1 MALPEHSHRNGG
13 LRLDTGN
20 GHGDGD
26 GSTTKESRPSFTS
39 KQEVPPARALPR
51 GSEASEDTIKL
62 STRSLEGPN
71 EEALERISSTA
82 PTSDP
87 LVEQYLR
94 DRKPSVSFNNEVKLD
109 TGHRQSML
117 EPLDK
122 PAKVRPRGR
131 SLLQAISDERS
142 RAARAH
148 SESDSVQYD
157 PVTGKHLPQFS
168 TSPPQNHPRIG
179 MGGFPLLQ
187 STVDELA
194 RESQTDLSN
203 IQSMT
208 SESTISPKSDDISS
222 PQDDRQS
229 FMSSSAVLSP
239 YQYASSYEPPKRTAS
254 QRWRDGENSVDF
266 FSRAGSVRKNAE
278 SGRRLSRRE
287 TSGSTRSPHSAA
299 SSFLRAFSSHNLEDG
314 DRSLE
319 CDAEGQTI
327 GDDYVLG
334 KQIGFGGFSVIK
346 EVTKMSATGRQTK
359 LAVKIVRKNIS
370 GKSEEE
376 NEQAQAEFEHEVE
389 LWRHLNHPRI
399 LPLEAVYKTD
409 EATFCFIPLNMGGTL
424 FDLVRVNR
432 TGLRTELSKRYA
444 YQLASGLRY
453 LHSDARVVH
462 RDVKLEN
469 VLIDTSKGEP
479 GEVRL
484 CDFGMAEWISNDD
497 GGMDGDRPPRKNIGP
512 ADTSSSA
519 FAGGSL
525 EYASPE
531 ILKMN
536 QAIEDGESERPFVS
550 SAVDV
555 WAFGVCVYCMVVG
568 SRPFA
573 NAFQPRIVMAIL
585 ANDWSREKLLE
596 KGGEECLE
604 LVEGCL
610 ESEVEKRLDIHDV
623 LAARWLRD
631 VAETEDSEE
640 RSKEDGEVGSTG
652 WRL

>member
-1 MALPEHSHRNGG
+1 MALPQHSHQNGG
-13 LRLDTGN
+13 LRLDTSN
-20 GHGDGD
+20 RYGDEG
-26 GSTTKESRPSFTS
+26 TS
-39 KQEVPPARALPR
+39 KENRRGLGSNQDIVSIRALPR
-51 GSEASEDTIKL
+51 GSEASDETIKV
-62 STRSLEGPN
+62 STRTLEDPS
-71 EEALERISSTA
+71 EEALDIPEATA
-82 PTSDP
+82 PSSDP

-122 PAKVRPRGR
+122 PAKARPRGR
-131 SLLQAISDERS
+131 SLLQAISDERTK
-142 RAARAH
+142 AARAH

-168 TSPPQNHPRIG
+168 TSPPQHHPRIG

-194 RESQTDLSN
+194 RESQPDLSEML
-203 IQSMT
+203 SMT
-208 SESTISPKSDDISS
+208 SESTISPTTDEVRS

-229 FMSSSAVLSP
+229 FTSSSAVLSP
-239 YQYASSYEPPKRTAS
+239 HQYASSYEPPRRTAS
-254 QRWRDGENSVDF
+254 QRWRDGENSADF
-266 FSRAGSVRKNAE
+266 FSRAGSLHNNAE
-278 SGRRLSRRE
+278 SGRRLSRRD

-299 SSFLRAFSSHNLEDG
+299 SSFLRAFSLHNLEDG
-314 DRSLE
+314 DRSSE

-327 GDDYVLG
+327 GEDYVLG

-346 EVTKMSATGRQTK
+346 EVTKMSTTGRQTK

-389 LWRHLNHPRI
+389 LWRHLNHPRV
-399 LPLEAVYKTD
+399 LPLEAVYKTE

-432 TGLRTELSKRYA
+432 TGLGTEISKRYA
-444 YQLASGLRY
+444 YQLASALRY

-469 VLIDTSKGEP
+469 VLIDTSKGQP

-484 CDFGMAEWISNDD
+484 CDFGMAEWISSDD
-497 GGMDGDRPPRKNIGP
+497 GGMDVDRPPQKSIGP

-536 QAIEDGESERPFVS
+536 QAIEDGESERPVVS

-555 WAFGVCVYCMVVG
+555 WAFGVCIYCMVVG

-585 ANDWSREKLLE
+585 ANEWSRDQLLE

-610 ESEVEKRLDIHDV
+610 ETEVEKRLDVQDV
-623 LAARWLRD
+623 LASRWLRD
-631 VAETEDSEE
+631 IADGEDREE
-640 RSKEDGEVGSTG
+640 RSKENEDVGSTG

>member
-1 MALPEHSHRNGG
+1 MALLERSQQNGG
-13 LRLDTGN
+13 LTLHTSN
-20 GHGDGD
+20 GDGD
-26 GSTTKESRPSFTS
+26 KDTS
-39 KQEVPPARALPR
+39 KEDRRGLGGNEESATMRALPR
-51 GSEASEDTIKL
+51 GSEASDSTITL
-62 STRSLEGPN
+62 STHAPEGPI
-71 EEALERISSTA
+71 EEAVEVVESTA
-82 PTSDP
+82 PSSDP
-87 LVEQYLR
+87 LIEQYLR
-94 DRKPSVSFNNEVKLD
+94 DRKPSVSFNSEVKLD

-122 PAKVRPRGR
+122 PTKTRPRGR
-131 SLLQAISDERS
+131 SLLQAISDERTK
-142 RAARAH
+142 AARAH

-168 TSPPQNHPRIG
+168 ASPPRDYLRIG

-194 RESQTDLSN
+194 RESQTDLSEMP
-203 IQSMT
+203 SMT
-208 SESTISPKSDDISS
+208 SEATLSPTTDEVIS

-229 FMSSSAVLSP
+229 FMNSSAVLSP
-239 YQYASSYEPPKRTAS
+239 HQYASSYEPPKRTAS
-254 QRWRDGENSVDF
+254 QRWRDGENSMDF
-266 FSRAGSVRKNAE
+266 FSRAGSLRKNPE
-278 SGRRLSRRE
+278 SARRLSRRD

-299 SSFLRAFSSHNLEDG
+299 SSFLRAFSSHNLED
-314 DRSLE
+314 DRSSE

-346 EVTKMSATGRQTK
+346 EVTKMSMTGKQTK

-370 GKSEEE
+370 GKTEEE

-409 EATFCFIPLNMGGTL
+409 EATFCFIPLNLGGTL
-424 FDLVRVNR
+424 FDLVRVKR
-432 TGLRTELSKRYA
+432 TGLGTELSKRYA
-444 YQLASGLRY
+444 YQLASALRY

-469 VLIDTSKGEP
+469 VLIDTSKGQP

-484 CDFGMAEWISNDD
+484 CDFGMAEWISSDD
-497 GGMDGDRPPRKNIGP
+497 GGLDGDRPPQKSIGP

-531 ILKMN
+531 ILRMN
-536 QAIEDGESERPFVS
+536 QAIEDGESERPVVS

-585 ANDWSREKLLE
+585 ANDWSREVLLE
-596 KGGEECLE
+596 KGGEDCLE

-610 ESEVEKRLDIHDV
+610 EIEVEKRLDIQDV
-623 LAARWLRD
+623 LASRWLRE
-631 VAETEDSEE
+631 VAEGEDGEE
-640 RSKEDGEVGSTG
+640 RSKENEDVGSTG

>member
-1 MALPEHSHRNGG
+1 MALPEHAHRNGG
-13 LRLDTGN
+13 LRLNTSNDN
-20 GHGDGD
+20 GLSSTNKENRGSSGDKREAAV
-26 GSTTKESRPSFTS
+26 T
-39 KQEVPPARALPR
+39 RAFPR
-51 GSEASEDTIKL
+51 GSEASDDTIKPSLKSVAVL
-62 STRSLEGPN
+62 SDDDW
-71 EEALERISSTA
+71 EEVESTT
-82 PTSDP
+82 PSSDP
-87 LVEQYLR
+87 SIEQYLR
-94 DRKPSVSFNNEVKLD
+94 NRKPSVSFNNEVKLD
-109 TGHRQSML
+109 TGHRQSMQ

-142 RAARAH
+142 KAARAH
-148 SESDSVQYD
+148 SESDSVKYD
-157 PVTGKHLPQFS
+157 PVTGKHLPQYS
-168 TSPPQNHPRIG
+168 TSPPHDQARVG

-203 IQSMT
+203 LPSMT
-208 SESTISPKSDDISS
+208 SQSTLSPTLDELGS
-222 PQDDRQS
+222 PQNDRQL
-229 FMSSSAVLSP
+229 FMSSSAVLPSH
-239 YQYASSYEPPKRTAS
+239 QYASSYEPPKRTAS

-266 FSRAGSVRKNAE
+266 FSRAGSLRKATE
-278 SGRRLSRRE
+278 SGRRPSRRD

-299 SSFLRAFSSHNLEDG
+299 SSFLRAFSSHNLEDV
-314 DRSLE
+314 DRPQE

-346 EVTKMSATGRQTK
+346 EVTKMSPTGIQTK
-359 LAVKIVRKNIS
+359 LAVKIVRRNIS
-370 GKSEEE
+370 GKSDDE

-409 EATFCFIPLNMGGTL
+409 EATFCFIPLNTGGTL

-432 TGLRTELSKRYA
+432 QGLGPDLSKRFA
-444 YQLASGLRY
+444 YQLASALRY
-453 LHSDARVVH
+453 LHCDARVVH

-469 VLIDTSKGEP
+469 VLIDTSKGQP

-484 CDFGMAEWISNDD
+484 CDFGMAEWISSDD
-497 GGMDGDRPPRKNIGP
+497 GGMDGDRPPQKNIGP

-531 ILKMN
+531 ILKLN
-536 QAIEDGESERPFVS
+536 QAIEDGESERPIVS

-555 WAFGVCVYCMVVG
+555 WAFGVCVYCMIVG
-568 SRPFA
+568 NSPFA

-596 KGGEECLE
+596 KGGEDCLE

-610 ESEVEKRLDIHDV
+610 EPEAEKRLDIQDV
-623 LAARWLRD
+623 LASRWLRD
-631 VAETEDSEE
+631 IADAEDSEE
-640 RSKEDGEVGSTG
+640 RSKDEAGDIGSTG

>member
-13 LRLDTGN
+13 LSLDTGN
-20 GHGDGD
+20 GNA
-26 GSTTKESRPSFTS
+26 STS
-39 KQEVPPARALPR
+39 KENSRSPTGERETALTRAHAR
-51 GSEASEDTIKL
+51 GSEASVDTIKP
-62 STRSLEGPN
+62 STKTLKVPN
-71 EEALERISSTA
+71 EKELEENDSTA
-82 PTSDP
+82 SSSNQSI
-87 LVEQYLR
+87 EHYIQN
-94 DRKPSVSFNNEVKLD
+94 RKPSVSFNTEVKLD
-109 TGHRQSML
+109 TGHRQSMQ
-117 EPLDK
+117 EPLEK

-131 SLLQAISDERS
+131 SLLQAISDEWS

-148 SESDSVQYD
+148 SESDSMQYD
-157 PVTGKHLPQFS
+157 PVTGRHLPRYS
-168 TSPPQNHPRIG
+168 TSPPQDQPRVG

-203 IQSMT
+203 LPSMT
-208 SESTISPKSDDISS
+208 SESTFSPMSDEVRS
-222 PQDDRQS
+222 PQDDRQD
-229 FMSSSAVLSP
+229 FMTSSAVLSP
-239 YQYASSYEPPKRTAS
+239 HLYASSYEPPKRTAS
-254 QRWRDGENSVDF
+254 QRWRDGENSADF
-266 FSRAGSVRKNAE
+266 FHRAGSLRKPME
-278 SGRRLSRRE
+278 TGRRHARRD

-299 SSFLRAFSSHNLEDG
+299 SSFLRAFSLNSLTDA
-314 DRSLE
+314 DRPLE

-346 EVTKMSATGRQTK
+346 EVTKMSVTGRQTK

-370 GKSEEE
+370 GKSEDE

-409 EATFCFIPLNMGGTL
+409 EATFCFIPLNTGGTL
-424 FDLVRVNR
+424 FDLVRIHR
-432 TGLRTELSKRYA
+432 QGLGTELSKRYA
-444 YQLASGLRY
+444 YQLASALRY

-462 RDVKLEN
+462 RDIKLEN

-479 GEVRL
+479 GEIRL
-484 CDFGMAEWISNDD
+484 CDFGMAEWISSDD
-497 GGMDGDRPPRKNIGP
+497 GGMDGDRPPQKNIGP

-531 ILKMN
+531 ILRLN
-536 QAIEDGESERPFVS
+536 QAIEDGESERPVVS

-610 ESEVEKRLDIHDV
+610 EPDIEKRFDIQDV
-623 LAARWLRD
+623 LESRWLRD
-631 VAETEDSEE
+631 MAQTEDSDES
-640 RSKEDGEVGSTG
+640 SKENDDVGRTG

>member
-1 MALPEHSHRNGG
+1 MALSDQSNRAEG
-13 LRLDTGN
+13 LRLDTG
-20 GHGDGD
+20 HGN
-26 GSTTKESRPSFTS
+26 GSTSNEDRRRSTGGRET
-39 KQEVPPARALPR
+39 ALLAR
-51 GSEASEDTIKL
+51 GSEASDDTITV
-62 STRSLEGPN
+62 SSASLKAPN
-71 EEALERISSTA
+71 EVALEEVSPTVASS
-82 PTSDP
+82 DQF
-87 LVEQYLR
+87 VEQYVR
-94 DRKPSVSFNNEVKLD
+94 DRTLSVSFNNEVKLD
-109 TGHRQSML
+109 TGHRQSIR
-117 EPLDK
+117 EPLAK

-131 SLLQAISDERS
+131 SLLQAISDEKT

-157 PVTGKHLPQFS
+157 PVTGRHLPQYS
-168 TSPPQNHPRIG
+168 TSPPQDQPRVG

-203 IQSMT
+203 LPSMT
-208 SESTISPKSDDISS
+208 SDSTTSPISDEVRSPQEDRKAFVSS
-222 PQDDRQS
+222 P
-229 FMSSSAVLSP
+229 AVVPP

-254 QRWRDGENSVDF
+254 QRWRDGETSLDF
-266 FSRAGSVRKNAE
+266 FDRAGRLRKGAAD
-278 SGRRLSRRE
+278 GRRSSRRD
-287 TSGSTRSPHSAA
+287 TSGSTKSPHSAA
-299 SSFLRAFSSHNLEDG
+299 SSFLRAFSVTSLDDPE
-314 DRSLE
+314 RPLE

-346 EVTKMSATGRQTK
+346 EVTKMSLSGKQTK
-359 LAVKIVRKNIS
+359 LAVKIVRKSIS

-399 LPLEAVYKTD
+399 LPLEAVYTTD
-409 EATFCFIPLNMGGTL
+409 EATFCFIPLNTGGTL
-424 FDLVRVNR
+424 FDVVRTNR
-432 TGLRTELSKRYA
+432 QGLGADLSKRFA
-444 YQLASGLRY
+444 YHLASALRY

-462 RDVKLEN
+462 RDIKLEN
-469 VLIDTSKGEP
+469 CLVDTTRGLL

-484 CDFGMAEWISNDD
+484 CDFGMAEWISSDD
-497 GGMDGDRPPRKNIGP
+497 GGPDGDRPPQKNIGP

-525 EYASPE
+525 EYAAPE
-531 ILKMN
+531 ILRIN
-536 QAIEDGESERPFVS
+536 QAIEDGESERPVVS

-585 ANDWSREKLLE
+585 ANDWDRDRLLE
-596 KGGEECLE
+596 KDGDECLE

-610 ESEVEKRLDIHDV
+610 QTDVDKRWDIQDV
-623 LAARWLRD
+623 LASRWLKD
-631 VAETEDSEE
+631 VAERENGEE
-640 RSKEDGEVGSTG
+640 RSKENDGGTG

>member
-1 MALPEHSHRNGG
+1 MALSDHHDRNGG
-13 LRLDTGN
+13 LSLETGN
-20 GHGDGD
+20 GN
-26 GSTTKESRPSFTS
+26 GSTSKENRRSPTRR
-39 KQEVPPARALPR
+39 QQVVLPVR
-51 GSEASEDTIKL
+51 GSEASNDTVTL
-62 STRSLEGPN
+62 SSGNLKVPN
-71 EEALERISSTA
+71 EEALEEADLRA
-82 PTSDP
+82 PASNQS
-87 LVEQYLR
+87 VEQYLR
-94 DRKPSVSFNNEVKLD
+94 DQKPSVSFDSEVRLD
-109 TGHRQSML
+109 TGHRQSMK
-117 EPLDK
+117 EPLEK

-142 RAARAH
+142 RATRAH

-157 PVTGKHLPQFS
+157 PVTGRHLPQYS
-168 TSPPQNHPRIG
+168 TSPPQDQPRVG

-203 IQSMT
+203 LPSMT
-208 SESTISPKSDDISS
+208 YESTISPTSDEVRS
-222 PQDDRQS
+222 PQEDMQS
-229 FMSSSAVLSP
+229 YITSPTIASP

-254 QRWRDGENSVDF
+254 QRWRDGESSLDF
-266 FSRAGSVRKNAE
+266 FSRAESLRKGTD
-278 SGRRLSRRE
+278 SGRRASRRD
-287 TSGSTRSPHSAA
+287 TSGSLRSLHSAA
-299 SSFLRAFSSHNLEDG
+299 SSFLRGFSVNSDP
-314 DRSLE
+314 DRLLE

-327 GDDYVLG
+327 GEDYVLG

-346 EVTKMSATGRQTK
+346 EVTKMSPSGKQTK

-370 GKSEEE
+370 GKSEDE

-409 EATFCFIPLNMGGTL
+409 EATFCFIPLNTGGTL
-424 FDLVRVNR
+424 FDVVRNNR
-432 TGLRTELSKRYA
+432 QGLGTDLSKRYA
-444 YQLASGLRY
+444 YHLASALRY

-469 VLIDTSKGEP
+469 CLLDTCRGPP

-497 GGMDGDRPPRKNIGP
+497 DGLDGDRPPQKNIGP

-531 ILKMN
+531 ILKIN
-536 QAIEDGESERPFVS
+536 QAIEDGESHRPVVS

-555 WAFGVCVYCMVVG
+555 WAFGVCVYTMVVG

-585 ANDWSREKLLE
+585 ANDWDRNKLLE
-596 KGGEECLE
+596 KGGDECLE
-604 LVEGCL
+604 LVDGCL
-610 ESEVEKRLDIHDV
+610 QTDVDHRWDIQDV
-623 LAARWLRD
+623 LASRWLKD
-631 VAETEDSEE
+631 VAESEDGEE
-640 RSKEDGEVGSTG
+640 RSKENDDVGSTG